1 VVIER
6 GLLQIVAAGG
16 IGHLDGP
23 GVRIGD
29 DTGFTPPG
37 PAKETRPM
45 LSLDAVQTLALAG
58 LALFL
63 GYALCR
69 LIPVLGRYNL
79 PPPVVG
85 GLVFALAAWAAHSRD
100 TTLFTLDTSL
110 QSPLMIA
117 FFTTIGIN
125 ASLWLLKISGRQVL
139 VFLLLASGFAIV
151 QNLLGIAVAMGFGLH
166 PLFGVLAGSTTL
178 TGGPATGLAFAPLFE
193 QAGVTG
199 AESIAVAS
207 AMAGIVCG
215 GLIGG
220 PVATILIRK
229 YGLRSTHPED
239 HRAPPEERSVDVATE
254 SQREHAALKSIVVL
268 LVAMWL
274 GAWVSKWISATGV
287 TLPAYVGAMLVGAAV
302 RNIDDRTG
310 WIRLSVPTTDLIGN
324 VCLALFL
331 AVALMN
337 LKLWELAGLAL
348 PLLVNLGLQ
357 AALVSVFC
365 LVVLRAMGRDYD
377 AAVMSGGFIGFMLGT
392 TANAMAVMR
401 TLVERYGIAPRAFL
415 VAPLVGAFFI
425 DFSNALIIT
434 GFINW
439 LD

>member
-1 VVIER
+1 M
-6 GLLQIVAAGG
+6 LQ
-16 IGHLDGP
+16 
-23 GVRIGD
+23 
-29 DTGFTPPG
+29 
-37 PAKETRPM
+37 
-45 LSLDAVQTLALAG
+45 LDAVQSLALAG

-69 LIPVLGRYNL
+69 VIPVLGRYNL
-79 PPPVVG
+79 PPPVIG
-85 GLVFALAAWAAHSRD
+85 GLVFALVAWAAHARG
-100 TTLFTLDTSL
+100 TGLFVLDTSL
-110 QSPLMIA
+110 QAPLMIA
-117 FFTTIGIN
+117 FFTTIGFN
-125 ASLWLLKISGRQVL
+125 ASFWLLKISGRQVL
-139 VFLLLASGFAIV
+139 VFLLLASVFAVV
-151 QNLLGIAVAMGFGLH
+151 QNLLGMAVAVGFDLH
-166 PLFGVLAGSTTL
+166 PLFGVLAGSATL

-193 QAGVTG
+193 QAGVAG

-220 PVATILIRK
+220 PVATLLIRRHR
-229 YGLRSTHPED
+229 LVSTRPED
-239 HRAPPEERSVDVATE
+239 HRAPPEGGAIEVANE
-254 SQREHAALKSIVVL
+254 SQREYSALKSIVAI

-287 TLPAYVGAMLVGAAV
+287 TLPAYVGAMLVGAAI
-302 RNIDDRTG
+302 RNLDDRTQLVG
-310 WIRLSVPTTDLIGN
+310 LSVSTTDVIGN

-331 AVALMN
+331 SLALMN
-337 LKLWELAGLAL
+337 LKLWELAGLAM

-357 AALVSVFC
+357 ALLVAAFCVVVFR
-365 LVVLRAMGRDYD
+365 VMGRDYD
-377 AAVMSGGFIGFMLGT
+377 AGVMGGGFIGFMLGT

-401 TLVERYGIAPRAFL
+401 TLVERYGAAPRAFL

>member
-1 VVIER
+1 M
-6 GLLQIVAAGG
+6 LQ
-16 IGHLDGP
+16 
-23 GVRIGD
+23 
-29 DTGFTPPG
+29 
-37 PAKETRPM
+37 
-45 LSLDAVQTLALAG
+45 LDAVQTLALAG

-63 GYALCR
+63 GYGLCR
-69 LIPVLGRYNL
+69 VVPFLARYNL

-85 GLVFALAAWAAHSRD
+85 GLVFALAAWAAHGRG
-100 TTLFTLDTSL
+100 TTLFSLDTAL
-110 QSPLMIA
+110 QGPLMVA

-151 QNLLGIAVAMGFGLH
+151 QNLVGIAVAMGFGLH

-193 QAGVTG
+193 QAGVAG

-220 PVATILIRK
+220 PVATLLIRR
-229 YGLRSTHPED
+229 YRLRSVHPED

-274 GAWVSKWISATGV
+274 GASVSSWISATGV

-310 WIRLSVPTTDLIGN
+310 WIRLSVPTTDLVGN

-331 AVALMN
+331 SVALMN

-357 AALVSVFC
+357 ALLVSVFC
-365 LVVLRAMGRDYD
+365 LLVLRAMGRDYD

-401 TLVERYGIAPRAFL
+401 TLVERYGVAPRAFL

-434 GFINW
+434 GFMNW

>member
-1 VVIER
+1 M
-6 GLLQIVAAGG
+6 LQ
-16 IGHLDGP
+16 
-23 GVRIGD
+23 
-29 DTGFTPPG
+29 
-37 PAKETRPM
+37 
-45 LSLDAVQTLALAG
+45 LDAVQTLALAG

-63 GYALCR
+63 GYGLCR
-69 LIPVLGRYNL
+69 VVPFLARYNL

-85 GLVFALAAWAAHSRD
+85 GLVFALAAWAAHGRG
-100 TTLFTLDTSL
+100 TTLFSLDTAL
-110 QSPLMIA
+110 QGPLMVA

-193 QAGVTG
+193 QAGVAG

-220 PVATILIRK
+220 PVATVLIRHYK
-229 YGLRSTHPED
+229 LRSTHPED

-274 GAWVSKWISATGV
+274 GASVSSWISATGV

-310 WIRLSVPTTDLIGN
+310 WIRLSVPTTDLVGN

-331 AVALMN
+331 SVALMN

-357 AALVSVFC
+357 ALLVSVFC
-365 LVVLRAMGRDYD
+365 LLVLRAMGRDYD

-401 TLVERYGIAPRAFL
+401 TLVERYGVAPRAFL

-434 GFINW
+434 GFMNW